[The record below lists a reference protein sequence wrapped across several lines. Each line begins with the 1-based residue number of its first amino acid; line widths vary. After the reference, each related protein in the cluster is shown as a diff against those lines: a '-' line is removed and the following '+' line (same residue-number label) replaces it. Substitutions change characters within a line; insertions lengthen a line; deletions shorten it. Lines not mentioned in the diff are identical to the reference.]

1 MPFQTKEISGT
12 PDVMAPDGA
21 EVRILCQSSRGSM
34 AHFALPPG
42 AVSMA
47 VAHHS
52 IEELWYFVAGEGR
65 MWRRLGEA
73 EEVVT
78 VRAGFSI
85 SLPVGTHFQFRC
97 EGKVPLEAVAVAMPP
112 WPGAEEAYPVE
123 GPWEAKP

>member
-1 MPFQTKEISGT
+1 MSFETRKISGA

-65 MWRRLGEA
+65 MWRCLGEA
-73 EEVVT
+73 EEVVA
-78 VRAGFSI
+78 VKPGLSI
-85 SLPVGTHFQFRC
+85 SLPLGTHFQFRC
-97 EGKVPLEAVAVAMPP
+97 DGEVPLEAVAVAMPP